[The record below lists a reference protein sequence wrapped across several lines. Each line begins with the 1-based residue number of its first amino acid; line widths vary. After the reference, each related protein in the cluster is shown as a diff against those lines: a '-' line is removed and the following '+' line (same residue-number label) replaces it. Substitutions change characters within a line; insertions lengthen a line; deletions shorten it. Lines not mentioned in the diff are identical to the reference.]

1 MASPFLDF
9 PKPRQDTE
17 KYAVLIWLIWGTCNQ
32 MFQELYHLIAML
44 VSNSDAK
51 TSIENGEWEYPE
63 WLKTK
68 TYIGYQGI

>member
-17 KYAVLIWLIWGTCNQ
+17 KYAVLIRLIWGTCNQ

-51 TSIENGEWEYPE
+51 TSIENGE
-63 WLKTK
+63 
-68 TYIGYQGI
+68 